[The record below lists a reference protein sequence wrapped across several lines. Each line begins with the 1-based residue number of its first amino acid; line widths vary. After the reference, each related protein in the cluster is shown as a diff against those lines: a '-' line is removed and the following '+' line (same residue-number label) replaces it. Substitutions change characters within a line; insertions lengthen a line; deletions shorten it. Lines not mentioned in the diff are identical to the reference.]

1 MMLPLSNFLAISLLV
16 YAISIPSVNVAI
28 AMAYVMG
35 IGDATAQ
42 SGIYVSVEI
51 LQNILRDAFLVT

>member
-1 MMLPLSNFLAISLLV
+1 MHLAISLLV
-16 YAISIPSVNVAI
+16 YAVAIPSVNVAI
-28 AMAYVMG
+28 AMGYVMG

-51 LQNILRDAFLVT
+51 LQRFRDALLHNT

>member
-42 SGIYVSVEI
+42 SGIYVSVEK
-51 LQNILRDAFLVT
+51 NSTARCA